1 MSLTQLTFELTGY
14 YPSTYNFNGYSFH
27 IMSDETKFNGIII
40 YETRNT
46 VNNRIDVKTDV
57 NYFIK
62 AMYAGEFGLYLGDA
76 HGFKFQIGHGAGG
89 ILGQGLVDFQGNL
102 AAGGHFSAEQML
114 CNDLLRNRLTH
125 CPSFLSSCEPWHL
138 RYAVPSA
145 FLPIGHRRRR
155 WPDRWRNAPVLLFGC
170 LVVILLCSCLFGCL
184 LFGYLVVGNVI

>member
-62 AMYAGEFGLYLGDA
+62 AMYAGELVGIA
-76 HGFKFQIGHGAGG
+76 NFK
-89 ILGQGLVDFQGNL
+89 
-102 AAGGHFSAEQML
+102 
-114 CNDLLRNRLTH
+114 
-125 CPSFLSSCEPWHL
+125 
-138 RYAVPSA
+138 VPSKMLDISKA
-145 FLPIGHRRRR
+145 
-155 WPDRWRNAPVLLFGC
+155 
-170 LVVILLCSCLFGCL
+170 
-184 LFGYLVVGNVI
+184 